1 MDPDQATVISKLIEA
16 QKKQG
21 DLEELKATGEVSM
34 YETMD
39 PATMRVHLKH
49 KQKIIQDLK
58 DQIKD
63 VKKQQEPLHDKLA
76 ESIRFSM
83 SLRNEI

>member
-1 MDPDQATVISKLIEA
+1 MDPDQATVIRKLIEA

-49 KQKIIQDLK
+49 KEKLIQDLK
-58 DQIKD
+58 DQLKD
-63 VKKQQEPLHDKLA
+63 VK
-76 ESIRFSM
+76 
-83 SLRNEI
+83 N

>member
-1 MDPDQATVISKLIEA
+1 MDPDQATVIRKLIEA

-49 KQKIIQDLK
+49 K
-58 DQIKD
+58 
-63 VKKQQEPLHDKLA
+63 EKL
-76 ESIRFSM
+76 I
-83 SLRNEI
+83 